1 MNKMK
6 GCSKITIES
15 LVLEKKV
22 LILKEYL
29 LINGQIYTESQKIE
43 HGFIHIKDSK
53 IMEIGSDKDRLNT
66 LSKSYPTVNAQ
77 GHHVIPGFI
86 DIHIHGG
93 YGEDAMDA
101 SKDGLKHLSEQLL
114 SEGTTSFLATTMTQS
129 DDSINR
135 ALQNIANYYQIQ
147 NKLDAAEIV
156 GIHLEGPFISE
167 HKVGAQ
173 HPKYVQ
179 RPSIE
184 KIKTFQKTA
193 NQLIKIITFAP
204 EVDGATDTL
213 KALNND
219 IIFSMGH
226 TVATFDEAN
235 AAVDNGAKHITHLY
249 NAATGFG
256 HREPGVFGAAWL
268 NQNLNTE
275 IIVDGVHSHPAAVAM
290 AYQNK
295 GNEHMYLI
303 TDAMRAKGMPEG
315 EYDLGGQ
322 NVIVKNEEARL
333 DSGALAGSILK
344 MNDGLRHLITYTGAS
359 IKDLW
364 RVTSWNQA
372 KALGIDQTKGSIK
385 VGKDADL
392 VIVDD
397 TISVLKTIKNGYIHT
412 F

>member
-1 MNKMK
+1 M
-6 GCSKITIES
+6 
-15 LVLEKKV
+15 
-22 LILKEYL
+22 KEYL

-66 LSKSYPTVNAQ
+66 LSKSYPTVDAQ

-101 SKDGLKHLSEQLL
+101 SMDGLKHLSEQLL

-129 DDSINR
+129 DDSIHR

-147 NKLDAAEIV
+147 NRHDAAKIV

-226 TVATFDEAN
+226 TVATYDEAN
-235 AAVDNGAKHITHLY
+235 EAVDNGAKHITHLY

-372 KALGIDQTKGSIK
+372 IALGIDQTKGSIK
-385 VGKDADL
+385 VGKDADI

-397 TISVLKTIKNGYIHT
+397 TISVLMTIKNGYIHT